1 MAAIAGE
8 AAVVLFP
15 ALWLLGIGWSF
26 ALIGGSSL
34 LVDSVPTESR
44 VTVQGSADV
53 MMSLCGGIAGFSSG
67 FIRKAIGFHMLSSIA
82 MLLAGALIAVA
93 YSSYRVEKL
102 QS

>member
-1 MAAIAGE
+1 M
-8 AAVVLFP
+8 
-15 ALWLLGIGWSF
+15 
-26 ALIGGSSL
+26 
-34 LVDSVPTESR
+34 PTESR

-82 MLLAGALIAVA
+82 MLLAGLLIAVA